1 MKGLKKDMVGHST
14 RASCLGLTLKDQVE
28 STFLTSQ
35 PPDLNSGTHQHEK
48 TDAQST
54 VFPVLSIIW
63 LSFSTFSISKILMKT
78 QNIS

>member
-1 MKGLKKDMVGHST
+1 MKGLKKDVVGHST
-14 RASCLGLTLKDQVE
+14 RAPHLGLILKGWVE
-28 STFLTSQ
+28 RMFLISQ

-48 TDAQST
+48 TDPQSM

-63 LSFSTFSISKILMKT
+63 LSFSTSSISKILMKT

>member
-1 MKGLKKDMVGHST
+1 MKGLKKGHGGTQHRGFTSRT
-14 RASCLGLTLKDQVE
+14 DTQGLGREYLPHKPASR
-28 STFLTSQ
+28 
-35 PPDLNSGTHQHEK
+35 LNSGTHQHEK
-48 TDAQST
+48 TDLQST